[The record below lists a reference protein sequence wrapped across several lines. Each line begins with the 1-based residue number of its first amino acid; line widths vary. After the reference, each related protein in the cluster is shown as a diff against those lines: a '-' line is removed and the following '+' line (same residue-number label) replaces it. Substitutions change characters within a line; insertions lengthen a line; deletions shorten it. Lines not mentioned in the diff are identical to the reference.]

1 MAFAAYRDLA
11 DYRIPNWIPVALG
24 CAFLAA
30 AIGAGWPI
38 SDILIHLGVGLGVLV
53 AAATLFFLGLFGGG
67 DAKLL
72 AAGTLW
78 IGWEGLTAYLLLV
91 AIIGGGLALLVLLA
105 RKIGLPAR
113 WKARTWAARLLAP
126 EGKIPYGVAIAVASL
141 LLFGEVMSS
150 LSGTG

>member
-1 MAFAAYRDLA
+1 MALAAYRDLV
-11 DYRIPNWIPVALG
+11 DYRLPNWIPVALG

-30 AIGAGWPI
+30 AVGAGWPI

-53 AAATLFFLGLFGGG
+53 VAATLFFLGLFGGG

-78 IGWEGLTAYLLLV
+78 IGWKGLAAYLLLV

-105 RKIGLPAR
+105 RNIGLPAR
-113 WKARTWAARLLAP
+113 WKTRTWVARLLAP

-141 LLFGEVMSS
+141 LLFGEVMRS